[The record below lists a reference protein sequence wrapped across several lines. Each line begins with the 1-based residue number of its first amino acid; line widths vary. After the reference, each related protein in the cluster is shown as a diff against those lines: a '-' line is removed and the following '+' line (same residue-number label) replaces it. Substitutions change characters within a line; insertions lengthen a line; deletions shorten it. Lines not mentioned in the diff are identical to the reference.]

1 MESHRWSCSKWP
13 TKPINESPPR
23 NKRRWTPGF
32 EHTDRSMT
40 ANESIPTEAALS
52 IRLPPPLAIRIGY
65 FGALVS
71 PTISPSFSVHY
82 QAFSEN
88 LQLGVAA
95 WSWVARWC
103 PKGPMAAPPQGSWL
117 TLRFPS
123 MEEAHRWSSSEW
135 PPEPIK
141 ESSPR
146 NREDGPPGFEH
157 TDRSMT
163 ANEFFPAKAALP
175 NHVAT
180 TTCPQN

>member
-1 MESHRWSCSKWP
+1 
-13 TKPINESPPR
+13 
-23 NKRRWTPGF
+23 
-32 EHTDRSMT
+32 
-40 ANESIPTEAALS
+40 
-52 IRLPPPLAIRIGY
+52 
-65 FGALVS
+65 
-71 PTISPSFSVHY
+71 
-82 QAFSEN
+82 
-88 LQLGVAA
+88 
-95 WSWVARWC
+95 
-103 PKGPMAAPPQGSWL
+103 MAAPPQGPWL

-175 NHVAT
+175 IMLPPPLALRIRCFGAFVSPTISPSFSVHCQAFSEIIQLGVGAHGWVAKF
-180 TTCPQN
+180 CQG